1 MEPDLKRIP
10 YGIVLEKILSSVELI
25 GGTNR
30 QTRVQPDVFL
40 MLGKAVIGDPKLER
54 FWNWWVKLFNRFK
67 GN

>member
-40 MLGKAVIGDPKLER
+40 VLGKAVIGDP
-54 FWNWWVKLFNRFK
+54 
-67 GN
+67 